1 MKMRT
6 ECVLMPCGG
15 RETVA
20 VSQLLPQRL
29 EESRDVR
36 RGRQKRFSHVS
47 YYIHS
52 YVCTLIIHA
61 SMSSFIHI
69 FSKHLLSVHTT
80 CLSLPELTHHELQK
94 LGLTS
99 SLSWLESH
107 DYKEPWEQHESYAV
121 ERNRLASRDMMPA

>member
-6 ECVLMPCGG
+6 ERVLMPCGG
-15 RETVA
+15 RETVT
-20 VSQLLPQRL
+20 VRQLLPQRL

-36 RGRQKRFSHVS
+36 RGRQKHFSHV
-47 YYIHS
+47 YNIHS

-80 CLSLPELTHHELQK
+80 CLSFQ
-94 LGLTS
+94 S
-99 SLSWLESH
+99 SLIMN
-107 DYKEPWEQHESYAV
+107 Y
-121 ERNRLASRDMMPA
+121 RN